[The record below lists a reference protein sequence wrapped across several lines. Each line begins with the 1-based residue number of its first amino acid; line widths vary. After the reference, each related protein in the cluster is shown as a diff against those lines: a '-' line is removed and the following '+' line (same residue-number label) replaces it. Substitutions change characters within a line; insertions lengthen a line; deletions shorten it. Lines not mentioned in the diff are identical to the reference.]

1 MAARWTAWWVWA
13 ALAASLVFWVLRLG
27 ARPEPLP
34 ARVQTVASEQS
45 TRGEILRLFANPAPA
60 SATPAMQATASSRM
74 RLLGVVAGADDD
86 ARGWAVLSIDGQ
98 PARTIKVGATVDGD
112 WVVQT
117 VTNRRVE
124 IGPSG
129 SAAVAV
135 LELPLPAPAATGQLP
150 AVMPVAVGAAAVLAP
165 PAQALP
171 DNLPPPPP
179 PAMAERPGAQGL
191 PAEPAPVPVDVAR

>member
-1 MAARWTAWWVWA
+1 MVWA

-34 ARVQTVASEQS
+34 ARVQTVASDQS
-45 TRGEILRLFANPAPA
+45 TRGEILRLFANPVAA
-60 SATPAMQATASSRM
+60 GATPAMQATASSRM

-86 ARGWAVLSIDGQ
+86 ARGWVVLSIDGQ
-98 PARTIKVGATVDGD
+98 PARTIQVGAQVDGD

-129 SAAVAV
+129 APAVAV

-150 AVMPVAVGAAAVLAP
+150 TAMPLAVGATAVLAS
-165 PAQALP
+165 PARALP
-171 DNLPPPPP
+171 ENMPPPPP
-179 PAMAERPGAQGL
+179 PAMAERPGTQGL
-191 PAEPAPVPVDVAR
+191 AAEPSPAPVDVAR

>member
-1 MAARWTAWWVWA
+1 LVWA
-13 ALAASLVFWVLRLG
+13 ALAASLVFWVLRLSVQPG
-27 ARPEPLP
+27 PLP

-45 TRGEILRLFANPAPA
+45 TRGEILRLFANPAAA
-60 SATPAMQATASSRM
+60 SAAPAMQATASSRM

-117 VTNRRVE
+117 VTNQRVE

-129 SAAVAV
+129 SPAVAV
-135 LELPLPAPAATGQLP
+135 LELPVPAPAATGQLP
-150 AVMPVAVGAAAVLAP
+150 SSLPVLQPGAAAVLAP
-165 PAQALP
+165 VAPPSPESVPPA
-171 DNLPPPPP
+171 PPPV
-179 PAMAERPGAQGL
+179 MAERPAPDGAPGGRT
-191 PAEPAPVPVDVAR
+191 PGEAAR